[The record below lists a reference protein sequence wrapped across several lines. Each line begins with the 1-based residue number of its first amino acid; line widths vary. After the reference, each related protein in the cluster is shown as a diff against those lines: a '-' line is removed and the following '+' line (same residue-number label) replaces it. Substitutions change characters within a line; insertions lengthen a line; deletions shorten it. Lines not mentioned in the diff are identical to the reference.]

1 MMGLKDFSSLPDT
14 DTQSTLVVF
23 DFSDKVPLQNTD
35 KVPLQNSPLFDLLKK
50 PNVHIVII
58 SKHYSP
64 PDSLQKEIDRKLLRG
79 TRVIDIQPL
88 STIHTTQR
96 IVHSVLKHHH
106 LASSNAQQRTFEDLA
121 ESTTGSP
128 FITDIV
134 SSLLVSHLEQATD
147 TSSEEALL
155 DFAREVGL
163 GELTKPQ
170 SVVRN
175 KQQISLQPPAFL
187 AVREISQSVYDS
199 ISTVQ
204 EPEDVWTTNSH
215 YDSWQVIT
223 VLIEQCQLIPEE
235 RLLLFCLCNL
245 NCSPIP
251 SILVT
256 EMATMIAKAS
266 HQSHLA
272 SSLHTKLEK
281 RNLLKPYPKPVIYHP
296 SLAPHC
302 PGDTDFVY
310 IPQFIAKAIWK
321 DMMSDVDKVMALGT
335 VYKTLQNVVKQ
346 SPSVVEHP
354 FLLSLCSLLVDSY
367 ELHYELVG
375 KECFQEV
382 YRLFLSLQAKTPTLL
397 ADIL

>member
-1 MMGLKDFSSLPDT
+1 MGLKNFSSQPDT
-14 DTQSTLVVF
+14 DAQSTLVVF
-23 DFSDKVPLQNTD
+23 DFSDKVPLQD
-35 KVPLQNSPLFDLLKK
+35 SPLFDLLKK

-58 SKHYSP
+58 SKHSSAP
-64 PDSLQKEIDRKLLRG
+64 NSLQKAIDRKLLRG

-106 LASSNAQQRTFEDLA
+106 LASSNAQQCTFEDLA
-121 ESTTGSP
+121 EFTTGSP
-128 FITDIV
+128 AIIDIA

-147 TSSEEALL
+147 ASTEEALL
-155 DFAREVGL
+155 GFAGVVGL
-163 GELTKPQ
+163 GTLTKPQ

-175 KQQISLQPPAFL
+175 KQQRLLQPPAFL

-204 EPEDVWTTNSH
+204 ESEDAWTTNSH

-223 VLIEQCQLIPEE
+223 VLIEQCQLSPEE
-235 RLLLFCLCNL
+235 RLLLFCLSNL

-272 SSLHTKLEK
+272 SILHTKLEK
-281 RNLLKPYPKPVIYHP
+281 RNLLKPYPKPVVYHP

-310 IPQFIAKAIWK
+310 VPQLIAEAIWK

-335 VYKTLQNVVKQ
+335 IYKAFHNLLKQ
-346 SPSVVEHP
+346 SPSHS
-354 FLLSLCSLLVDSY
+354 FLLGLCSLLVDSY

-382 YRLFLSLQAKTPTLL
+382 YRLFLSKGRAPTHFSN
-397 ADIL
+397 IV